1 MSTESK
7 QMAGEAQTQNN
18 AESGGSSGSGGSGVD
33 YPTGCAAINSTGR
46 WLDMEV
52 EVRELWDYGS
62 VDAIA
67 QGGLLGDSSGYIRF
81 VTWASSDLDE
91 LEEGQSYALESVV
104 SGEFDG
110 NYTVKLNSETEITEI
125 SGPAAERDH
134 LAADGDTAVALGTI
148 DSADNWIDV
157 KAEVDQLWEP
167 STDSIAQAGLLS
179 SRSGS
184 IKFVSW
190 VTSDLPELE
199 EGETYRLE
207 NVVTDEYE
215 GRYSV
220 KLTSETEIEQLNG
233 VVAVTK

>member
-7 QMAGEAQTQNN
+7 QMAGEAQAQNN
-18 AESGGSSGSGGSGVD
+18 GGSGGSGVD

-52 EVRELWDYGS
+52 EVLELWDYSS
-62 VDAIA
+62 VDTIA

-81 VTWASSDLDE
+81 ITWASSDLGA

-104 SGEFDG
+104 TGEFEG
-110 NYTVKLNSETEITEI
+110 NYTVKLNSETEIAEI
-125 SGPAAERDH
+125 TGEAAERDH

-148 DSADNWIDV
+148 DSADDWIDV

-220 KLTSETEIEQLNG
+220 KLTTETEIEQLNG

>member
-7 QMAGEAQTQNN
+7 RMAGEAQTQNN
-18 AESGGSSGSGGSGVD
+18 ADSGGSGVD
-33 YPTGCAAINSTGR
+33 YPTGCAAINSTDQ
-46 WLDMEV
+46 WIDMEV
-52 EVRELWDYGS
+52 EVLKLWDYSS

-81 VTWASSDLDE
+81 ITWASSDLDAFK
-91 LEEGQSYALESVV
+91 EGQSYALESVV
-104 SGEFDG
+104 TGEFEG
-110 NYTVKLNSETEITEI
+110 NYTVKLNSETEISEI
-125 SGPAAERDH
+125 AGPAAERDR
-134 LAADGDTAVALGTI
+134 LAVDGDTAVALGAI

-167 STDSIAQAGLLS
+167 STDSIAQVGLLS

-207 NVVTDEYE
+207 NLVTDEYE

-220 KLTSETEIEQLNG
+220 KLTTETEIEHLDG
-233 VVAVTK
+233 VLAVTK

>member
-18 AESGGSSGSGGSGVD
+18 AESGGSAGNGGSGVD
-33 YPTGCAAINSTGR
+33 YPTGCAAINSAGR

-52 EVRELWDYGS
+52 EVLELWDYGS

-81 VTWASSDLDE
+81 VTWASSDLDA
-91 LEEGQSYALESVV
+91 LEEGQSYALKSVV
-104 SGEFDG
+104 TGEFDG
-110 NYTVKLNSETEITEI
+110 NYTVKLNSETEIAEI
-125 SGPAAERDH
+125 TGPAAEREQ
-134 LAADGDTAVALGTI
+134 LAAGGDTAVALETI

-179 SRSGS
+179 SRTGS
-184 IKFVSW
+184 LKFVSW
-190 VTSDLPELE
+190 ITSDLPDLE
-199 EGETYRLE
+199 EGETYKLQ

-220 KLTSETEIEQLNG
+220 KLTTETEIEHLDG
-233 VVAVTK
+233 VLAVTK

>member
-1 MSTESK
+1 MNSK
-7 QMAGEAQTQNN
+7 R
-18 AESGGSSGSGGSGVD
+18 GSR
-33 YPTGCAAINSTGR
+33 TR
-46 WLDMEV
+46 WKAL
-52 EVRELWDYGS
+52 
-62 VDAIA
+62 
-67 QGGLLGDSSGYIRF
+67 
-81 VTWASSDLDE
+81 VT
-91 LEEGQSYALESVV
+91 
-104 SGEFDG
+104 GEFDG

-125 SGPAAERDH
+125 TGPAAEREQ

-148 DSADNWIDV
+148 DSADNWIDIKV
-157 KAEVDQLWEP
+157 EVYQLWEP

-207 NVVTDEYE
+207 NIVTDEYE

-220 KLTSETEIEQLNG
+220 KLTSETEIEQLDG
-233 VVAVTK
+233 VLAVTK

>member
-18 AESGGSSGSGGSGVD
+18 AESGGSGVD
-33 YPTGCAAINSTGR
+33 YPTGCAAINSTDQ

-52 EVRELWDYGS
+52 KVLELWDYSS

-81 VTWASSDLDE
+81 IAWSSSDLDA
-91 LEEGQSYALESVV
+91 LEEGQSYSLESVV

-125 SGPAAERDH
+125 SGPAAEREQ

-148 DSADNWIDV
+148 DSADNWIDI

-184 IKFVSW
+184 IKFISW
-190 VTSDLPELE
+190 VASDLPELE

>member
-7 QMAGEAQTQNN
+7 QMAGEAQAQNN
-18 AESGGSSGSGGSGVD
+18 ADDGSSGGSGVD

-52 EVRELWDYGS
+52 KVLELWDYGS

-67 QGGLLGDSSGYIRF
+67 QGGLLGDSSGYTRF
-81 VTWASSDLDE
+81 VTWTSSNLDE

-104 SGEFDG
+104 TGEFEG
-110 NYTVKLNSETEITEI
+110 NYTVKLNSETEITELT
-125 SGPAAERDH
+125 GQAAERER

-148 DSADNWIDV
+148 GSADNWIDV

-184 IKFVSW
+184 IKFISW
-190 VTSDLPELE
+190 VSSDVPELE
-199 EGETYRLE
+199 EGEMYELE

-220 KLTSETEIEQLNG
+220 KLNSETEVEQLNG